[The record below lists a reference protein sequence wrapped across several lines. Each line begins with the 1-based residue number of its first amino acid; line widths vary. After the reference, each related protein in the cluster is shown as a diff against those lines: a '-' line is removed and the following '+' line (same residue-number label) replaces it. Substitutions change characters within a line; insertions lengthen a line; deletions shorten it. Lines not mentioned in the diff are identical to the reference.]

1 MNRTRTIVVAFST
14 LDGIIQDPAGSEGT
28 PAGGWVFRNGPEA
41 VAGDRFKLGPTL
53 DSGVLVL
60 GRRTWEQFAQIF
72 PSRTGEFDVAMNRVP
87 KLVASRTLTD
97 LSAFPTSSL
106 MDGDLAQA
114 VELANASQYGLGAS
128 VFAGNKKE
136 AMSAARRLRAG
147 MTAINGVM
155 SYAGI
160 PSLPFGGSG
169 DSGFGRIHGADGLR
183 EFARPRSI
191 ARQRM
196 KPLANLTSFT
206 RTDQDVKKVLTM
218 ATVLHGRRY
227 RKP

>member
-1 MNRTRTIVVAFST
+1 VVG
-14 LDGIIQDPAGSEGT
+14 GIASIRAPY
-28 PAGGWVFRNGPEA
+28 VGPVILADVPEESRA
-41 VAGDRFKLGPTL
+41 VTDETFGPTVTVTPVVDL
-53 DSGVLVL
+53 D
-60 GRRTWEQFAQIF
+60 
-72 PSRTGEFDVAMNRVP
+72 
-87 KLVASRTLTD
+87 
-97 LSAFPTSSL
+97 
-106 MDGDLAQA
+106 QA
-114 VELANASQYGLGAS
+114 VDLANASQYGLGAS
-128 VFAGNKKE
+128 VFAGNTKA

-147 MTAINGVM
+147 MTAVNGVM

-183 EFARPRSI
+183 EFARPKSI

-196 KPLANLTSFT
+196 RAPANLTSFG
-206 RTDQDVKKVLTM
+206 RTDGDLRKVLTL